1 MHTLQASLPW
11 VVILSTIVI
20 VIISLGLI
28 ILFLVFQN
36 KRQRH
41 IKETIDLKD
50 EFANTLL
57 QSKMEI
63 QEQTLQ
69 HISRELHDNL
79 GQIASLIKINL
90 NTLQYSHPEKTKEQI
105 EDTKEL
111 TRRLITDLK
120 LLSLS
125 IGNDNIL
132 HNGLSKGI
140 ENELERLKKTGRFE
154 TSLEEKGYSKSLN
167 NRMELILYRIFQ
179 ELLNNTLKHSL
190 AKKINV
196 ILEETDTHLILI
208 VTDDGIGFDVSSKIK
223 SGGSGLR
230 NIQTRAA
237 LIEADLKIDSQP
249 TKGTSI
255 HIKVPLCPTNNM

>member
-11 VVILSTIVI
+11 VVILSTILI
-20 VIISLGLI
+20 VLISFGLI

-41 IKETIDLKD
+41 FKETMALK
-50 EFANTLL
+50 EQFAHTLL
-57 QSKMEI
+57 QSQIEI

-90 NTLQYSHPEKTKEQI
+90 NTLQFEQAEKTREQI

-132 HNGLSKGI
+132 YNGLPNGI
-140 ENELERLKKTGRFE
+140 ENELKRMDKIGKFSTHFE
-154 TSLEEKGYSKSLN
+154 QKGYSKSTN
-167 NRMELILYRIFQ
+167 NRNELILYRIFQ
-179 ELLNNTLKHSL
+179 EILNNVIKHSL
-190 AKKINV
+190 AKEIKV
-196 ILEETDTHLILI
+196 TLEETNTLLILCI
-208 VTDDGIGFDVSSKIK
+208 TDDGKGFDVNAN

-230 NIQTRAA
+230 NIKTRAS
-237 LIEADLKIDSQP
+237 LIEAALSIVSQP
-249 TKGTSI
+249 GKGTSI
-255 HIKVPLCPTNNM
+255 EIKVPLCPTNNLQN